1 MFRRAT
7 RMRGQHS
14 ALGIVR
20 AEPLAFARP
29 SIPNP
34 PKKRQR
40 VRKVQGRISPKAI
53 FIIGQ
58 ESPQKMERPA
68 SRAKPIRGSVSGRF
82 LKTSLDRCSD
92 GRELIVHI

>member
-1 MFRRAT
+1 MFKRAT
-7 RMRGQHS
+7 RMRGQNS
-14 ALGIVR
+14 ALGMVR

-40 VRKVQGRISPKAI
+40 VRKVQGKISPKAI

-68 SRAKPIRGSVSGRF
+68 SRAKPTRGSVSGTF
-82 LKTSLDRCSD
+82 FTTSLDRCSD
-92 GRELIVHI
+92 RRELIIRI